1 MQLAFRLCCEAQP
14 DDIVVSGLVREL
26 CKDDAGRFVALRER
40 QLKGFADTVPV
51 FRVEW
56 RG

>member
-1 MQLAFRLCCEAQP
+1 VQLAFRLCCEAQP